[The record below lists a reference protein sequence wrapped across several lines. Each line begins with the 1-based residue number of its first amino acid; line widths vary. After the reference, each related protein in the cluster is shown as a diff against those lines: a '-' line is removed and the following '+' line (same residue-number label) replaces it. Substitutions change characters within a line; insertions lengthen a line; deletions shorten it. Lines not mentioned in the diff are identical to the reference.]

1 MQNEICFQQRLE
13 PDGEESNGQL
23 SGGHRRREA
32 KAKQD
37 EGCGEERKVKDAV
50 KMIAINSGGLGLN

>member
-23 SGGHRRREA
+23 SGGRRRREA

-37 EGCGEERKVKDAV
+37 EGCGEERKVEDAW
-50 KMIAINSGGLGLN
+50 KTITISESWLA